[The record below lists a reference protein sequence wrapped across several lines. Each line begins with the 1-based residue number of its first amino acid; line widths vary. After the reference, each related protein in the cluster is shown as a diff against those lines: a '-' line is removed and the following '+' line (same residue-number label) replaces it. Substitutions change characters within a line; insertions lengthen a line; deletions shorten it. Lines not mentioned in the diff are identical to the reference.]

1 MNDSLASKLN
11 QLKADDLL
19 YFIFLVAIVID
30 IYADDQSRKEL
41 YGKNVRDPSAL
52 FILAAFLVLF
62 VIVMFAIRNYREM
75 QRFPPR
81 LRRLP
86 IGKDAR
92 NRKSVHR
99 IRTVSGRFLSAEKRV
114 HSARIGIKKLSSDS
128 FSINFPFRLRS
139 ALLPTALQSGGRSA
153 RAISAPGLFY

>member
-1 MNDSLASKLN
+1 MNRPKSLILLQKSETSGLNFTMNDSLASKLK

-62 VIVMFAIRNYREM
+62 VFIMFAIRNYREM
-75 QRFPPR
+75 QRFPPGSEDYR
-81 LRRLP
+81 LAKTRV
-86 IGKDAR
+86 IGSLFIVFGQSLVVLYLLKKG
-92 NRKSVHR
+92 NIQQGSV
-99 IRTVSGRFLSAEKRV
+99 
-114 HSARIGIKKLSSDS
+114 
-128 FSINFPFRLRS
+128 
-139 ALLPTALQSGGRSA
+139 
-153 RAISAPGLFY
+153 

>member
-62 VIVMFAIRNYREM
+62 VFVMFAIRNYREM
-75 QRFPPR
+75 QRFPPPAPKTTDWQ
-81 LRRLP
+81 RR
-86 IGKDAR
+86 A
-92 NRKSVHR
+92 
-99 IRTVSGRFLSAEKRV
+99 
-114 HSARIGIKKLSSDS
+114 
-128 FSINFPFRLRS
+128 
-139 ALLPTALQSGGRSA
+139 
-153 RAISAPGLFY
+153 

>member
-1 MNDSLASKLN
+1 MQKSETSGLNFTMNDSLASKLN

-75 QRFPPR
+75 QRFPPGSEDYR
-81 LRRLP
+81 LAKTRV
-86 IGKDAR
+86 IGSLFIVFGQSLVVFYLLK
-92 NRKSVHR
+92 KGYIQQGSV
-99 IRTVSGRFLSAEKRV
+99 
-114 HSARIGIKKLSSDS
+114 
-128 FSINFPFRLRS
+128 
-139 ALLPTALQSGGRSA
+139 
-153 RAISAPGLFY
+153 